1 MASTMRDVS
10 HITKLNCS
18 NYSSWK
24 FGVELLLKEFCLL
37 DLIEG
42 TPAGQCPAE
51 VIISDFGQ

>member
-1 MASTMRDVS
+1 MRDVS

-24 FGVELLLKEFCLL
+24 FGVELLLKEFGLL
-37 DLIEG
+37 NLIEG